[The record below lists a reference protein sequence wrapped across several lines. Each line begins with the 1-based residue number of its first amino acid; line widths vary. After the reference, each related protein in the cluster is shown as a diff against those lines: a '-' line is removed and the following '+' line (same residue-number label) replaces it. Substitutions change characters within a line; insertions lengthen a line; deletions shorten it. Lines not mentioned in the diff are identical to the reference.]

1 MKKQVYFR
9 GTQYELSEQ
18 ESIDSDEVQTSED
31 EFQVDDLVLLQYNKR
46 QTEM

>member
-1 MKKQVYFR
+1 VKKQVYFR

-18 ESIDSDEVQTSED
+18 ESIDSDEVQTSDD

-46 QTEM
+46 RT